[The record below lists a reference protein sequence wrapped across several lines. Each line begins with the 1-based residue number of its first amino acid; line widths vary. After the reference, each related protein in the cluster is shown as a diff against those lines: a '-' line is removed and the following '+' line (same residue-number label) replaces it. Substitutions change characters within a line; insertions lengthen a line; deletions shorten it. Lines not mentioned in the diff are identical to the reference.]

1 MVWGHS
7 PNRFNNAFY
16 GMNKRIDIM
25 ATKTTQNPETMQAT
39 ETTAKRTRKVI
50 KWEDAHNRFT
60 CEALSL
66 LMDNHGN
73 KRLATVAGYVQHVL
87 ESMTQTVKTGKV
99 DRVMIERRD
108 NLALALIVADMD
120 KSEIL
125 ERLDS
130 FIDLFR

>member
-1 MVWGHS
+1 ML
-7 PNRFNNAFY
+7 NAFY

-25 ATKTTQNPETMQAT
+25 ATKTTQNPETAQNK
-39 ETTAKRTRKVI
+39 ETTEKRTRKVI

-60 CEALSL
+60 CAALSL

-73 KRLATVAGYVQHVL
+73 KRLATVAGYIQYVM
-87 ESMTQTVKTGKV
+87 ESMAQTVKKGKV
-99 DRVMIERRD
+99 DRTMIERRD

-125 ERLDS
+125 ERLDA